1 MLGFPSR
8 SKKGSRM
15 SLPSAFSVSGKT
27 ALVTGGAKGIG
38 RACAEALATAGAKVI
53 IADMDASAG
62 EATARELKATFHPL
76 NVTDKPQADAL
87 ADHLAATH
95 GALDIL
101 INNAGIVQNGPSETV
116 AAEDWRRVIDV
127 NLNGV
132 FYCAQAF
139 GKHMVKAG
147 KGSIVSI
154 SSICGS
160 VPVFPQAQAAY
171 NASKAGVNLL
181 TKSLA
186 VEWAQKGVRVNA
198 VAPGYTAT
206 ELTLAGRSKPEWFAT
221 WMRMTPMGRLGEPHE
236 IANAVLF
243 LASDAASYITGTVL
257 IVDGGYTSL

>member
-1 MLGFPSR
+1 MSHSPFSITGR
-8 SKKGSRM
+8 S
-15 SLPSAFSVSGKT
+15 

-38 RACAEALATAGAKVI
+38 RACAEALAAAGAKVI
-53 IADMDASAG
+53 IADMDVAAG
-62 EATARELKATFHPL
+62 AKTAKDLDGEFVRL
-76 NVTDKPQADAL
+76 NVTDRAQVEKVAADI
-87 ADHLAATH
+87 AARF

-101 INNAGIVQNGPSETV
+101 INNAGIVQNGPSESV

-132 FYCAQAF
+132 FYCAQSF
-139 GKHMVKAG
+139 GRDMVSAG

-160 VPVFPQAQAAY
+160 VTVFPQPQAAY
-171 NASKAGVNLL
+171 NASKAAVNLL

-206 ELTLAGRSKPEWFAT
+206 ELTLAGRSRPEWYNT
-221 WMRMTPMGRLGEPHE
+221 WMQMTPMGRLGEPRE
-236 IANAVLF
+236 VANAVLF

-257 IVDGGYTSL
+257 MVDGGYTAM

>member
-1 MLGFPSR
+1 
-8 SKKGSRM
+8 M
-15 SLPSAFSVSGKT
+15 SQSPFSISGRT

-38 RACAEALATAGAKVI
+38 RACAEALAAAGAKVI
-53 IADMDASAG
+53 IADMDDAAG
-62 EATARELKATFHPL
+62 QATAQALGGSFVRL
-76 NVTDKPQADAL
+76 NVTKKSEVDAV
-87 ADHLAATH
+87 AAEITRQN

-101 INNAGIVQNGPSETV
+101 VNNAGVVQNGPSEDV
-116 AAEDWRRVIDV
+116 AMEDWQRVIDV

-139 GKHMVKAG
+139 GKEMVKAG

-160 VPVFPQAQAAY
+160 VTVYPQPQAAY
-171 NASKAGVNLL
+171 NASKAAVNLL

-186 VEWAQKGVRVNA
+186 VEWAKEGVRVNA

-206 ELTLAGRSKPEWFAT
+206 ELTLAGRSKPEWFET
-221 WMRMTPMGRLGEPHE
+221 WMRMTPMGRLGEPKE

-257 IVDGGYTSL
+257 MVDGGYTAM

>member
-1 MLGFPSR
+1 
-8 SKKGSRM
+8 M
-15 SLPSAFSVSGKT
+15 SQSPFSISGRT

-38 RACAEALATAGAKVI
+38 RACAEALAAAGAKVI
-53 IADMDASAG
+53 IADMDEAAG
-62 EATARELKATFHPL
+62 QATAQALGGSFVRL
-76 NVTDKPQADAL
+76 NVTRKSEVDAV
-87 ADHLAATH
+87 AAEITRQH

-101 INNAGIVQNGPSETV
+101 VNNAGIVQNGPSEDV
-116 AAEDWRRVIDV
+116 AMEDWQRVIDV

-139 GKHMVKAG
+139 GKEMVKAG
-147 KGSIVSI
+147 RGSIVSI

-160 VPVFPQAQAAY
+160 VTVYPQPQAAY
-171 NASKAGVNLL
+171 NASKAAVNLL

-186 VEWAQKGVRVNA
+186 VEWAKKGVRVNA

-206 ELTLAGRSKPEWFAT
+206 ELTLAGRSKPEWFET
-221 WMRMTPMGRLGEPHE
+221 WMRMTPMGRLGEPKE

-257 IVDGGYTSL
+257 MVDGGYTAM

>member
-1 MLGFPSR
+1 
-8 SKKGSRM
+8 M
-15 SLPSAFSVSGKT
+15 SQSPFSISGRT

-38 RACAEALATAGAKVI
+38 RACAEALAAAGAKVI
-53 IADMDASAG
+53 IADMDEAAG
-62 EATARELKATFHPL
+62 HATAQALGGSFVRL
-76 NVTDKPQADAL
+76 NVTRKSEVDTV
-87 ADHLAATH
+87 AAEITRQH

-101 INNAGIVQNGPSETV
+101 VNNAGIVQNGPSEDV
-116 AAEDWRRVIDV
+116 AMEDWQCVIDV

-139 GKHMVKAG
+139 GREMVKAG

-160 VPVFPQAQAAY
+160 VTVYPQPQAAY
-171 NASKAGVNLL
+171 NASKAAVNLL

-186 VEWAQKGVRVNA
+186 VEWAKKGVRVNA

-206 ELTLAGRSKPEWFAT
+206 ELTLAGRSKPEWFET
-221 WMRMTPMGRLGEPHE
+221 WMRMTPMGRLGEPKE

-257 IVDGGYTSL
+257 MVDGGYTAM

>member
-1 MLGFPSR
+1 
-8 SKKGSRM
+8 M
-15 SLPSAFSVSGKT
+15 SQSPFSISGRT

-38 RACAEALATAGAKVI
+38 RACAEALAAAGAKVI
-53 IADMDASAG
+53 IADMDDAAG
-62 EATARELKATFHPL
+62 QATAQALGGSFVRL
-76 NVTDKPQADAL
+76 NVTKKSEVDAV
-87 ADHLAATH
+87 AAEITRQN

-101 INNAGIVQNGPSETV
+101 VNNAGVVQNGPSEDV
-116 AAEDWRRVIDV
+116 AMEDWQRVIDV

-139 GKHMVKAG
+139 GKEMVKAG

-160 VPVFPQAQAAY
+160 VTVHPQPQAAY
-171 NASKAGVNLL
+171 NASKAAVNLL
-181 TKSLA
+181 SKSLA

-206 ELTLAGRSKPEWFAT
+206 ELTLAGRSRPEWYDT
-221 WMRMTPMGRLGEPHE
+221 WMRMTPMGRLGEPKE

-257 IVDGGYTSL
+257 MVDGGYTAM

>member
-1 MLGFPSR
+1 
-8 SKKGSRM
+8 M
-15 SLPSAFSVSGKT
+15 SQSPFSISGRT

-38 RACAEALATAGAKVI
+38 RACAEALAAGGAEVI
-53 IADMDASAG
+53 IADMDETAG
-62 EATARELKATFHPL
+62 QATAKELGGSFVRL
-76 NVTDKPQADAL
+76 NVTRKSEVDTV
-87 ADHLAATH
+87 AAEITRQH

-101 INNAGIVQNGPSETV
+101 VNNAGIVQNGPSEDV
-116 AAEDWRRVIDV
+116 AMEDWQRVIDV

-139 GKHMVKAG
+139 GREMVKAG

-160 VPVFPQAQAAY
+160 VTVYPQPQAAY
-171 NASKAGVNLL
+171 NASKAAVNLL

-186 VEWAQKGVRVNA
+186 VEWAKKGVRVNA

-206 ELTLAGRSKPEWFAT
+206 ELTLAGRSKPEWFET
-221 WMRMTPMGRLGEPHE
+221 WMRMTPMGRLGEPEE

-257 IVDGGYTSL
+257 MVDGGYTAM

>member
-1 MLGFPSR
+1 
-8 SKKGSRM
+8 M
-15 SLPSAFSVSGKT
+15 SQSPFSISGRT

-38 RACAEALATAGAKVI
+38 RTCAEALAAAGAKVV
-53 IADMDASAG
+53 IADMDEAAG
-62 EATARELKATFHPL
+62 QATAKELGGSFVKL
-76 NVTDKPQADAL
+76 NVTRKSEVDAV
-87 ADHLAATH
+87 AAEITRQH

-101 INNAGIVQNGPSETV
+101 VNNAGIVQNGPSEDV
-116 AAEDWRRVIDV
+116 AMEDWQRVIDV

-139 GKHMVKAG
+139 GKEMVKAG

-160 VPVFPQAQAAY
+160 VTVYPQPQAAY
-171 NASKAGVNLL
+171 NASKAAVNLL

-186 VEWAQKGVRVNA
+186 VEWAKRGVRVNA

-206 ELTLAGRSKPEWFAT
+206 ELTLAGRSKPEWFET
-221 WMRMTPMGRLGEPHE
+221 WMRMTPMGRLGEPKE

-257 IVDGGYTSL
+257 MVDGGYTAM

>member
-1 MLGFPSR
+1 
-8 SKKGSRM
+8 M
-15 SLPSAFSVSGKT
+15 SQSPFSISGRT

-38 RACAEALATAGAKVI
+38 RACAEALAAGGAEVI
-53 IADMDASAG
+53 IADMDETAG
-62 EATARELKATFHPL
+62 QATAKELGGSFVRL
-76 NVTDKPQADAL
+76 NVTRKSEVDTV
-87 ADHLAATH
+87 AAEITRQH

-101 INNAGIVQNGPSETV
+101 VNNAGIVQNGPSEDV
-116 AAEDWRRVIDV
+116 AMEDWQRVIDV

-139 GKHMVKAG
+139 GKEMVKAG

-160 VPVFPQAQAAY
+160 VTVYPQPQAAY
-171 NASKAGVNLL
+171 NASKAAVNLL

-186 VEWAQKGVRVNA
+186 VEWAKKGVRVNA

-206 ELTLAGRSKPEWFAT
+206 ELTLAGRSKPEWFET
-221 WMRMTPMGRLGEPHE
+221 WMRMTPMGRLGEPKE

-257 IVDGGYTSL
+257 MVDGGYTAM

>member
-1 MLGFPSR
+1 
-8 SKKGSRM
+8 M
-15 SLPSAFSVSGKT
+15 SQSPFSISGRT

-38 RACAEALATAGAKVI
+38 RACAEALAAAGAKVI
-53 IADMDASAG
+53 IADMDEAAG
-62 EATARELKATFHPL
+62 GATAQALGGCFVRL
-76 NVTDKPQADAL
+76 NVTRKSEVDAV
-87 ADHLAATH
+87 AAEITRQH

-101 INNAGIVQNGPSETV
+101 VNNAGIVQNGPSEDV
-116 AAEDWRRVIDV
+116 AMEDWQRVIDV

-139 GKHMVKAG
+139 GKEMVKAG

-160 VPVFPQAQAAY
+160 VTVYPQPQAAY
-171 NASKAGVNLL
+171 NASKAAVNLL

-186 VEWAQKGVRVNA
+186 VEWAKKGVRVNA

-206 ELTLAGRSKPEWFAT
+206 ELTLAGRSKPEWFET
-221 WMRMTPMGRLGEPHE
+221 WMRMTPMGRLGEPKE

-257 IVDGGYTSL
+257 MVDGGYTAM